1 MSITTNGPTLVEI
14 ASPTSLVNTPMVRFP
29 RIDRNHIDQDEE
41 WCEVYVDG
49 DWMRLRLHDY
59 ADIYRQPGLYEHI
72 FENLLECT
80 SPQRVISLF
89 SDVLREDGERPT
101 ACSAIDL
108 GAGNGMVGEQM
119 RGIGVRRLVGVDIIP
134 EAADAAHRDRPGL
147 YDDYVV
153 ADLCNPSPS
162 DRKRLEKHQPD
173 SLVTVSALG
182 FGDIPPQAFWTA
194 LSAIQTP
201 GWVAFNIKASF
212 LAGDDSS
219 GFCRLI
225 RALFERGIMQLQ
237 ASRRYSHRLNVQGE
251 RKYYVAMVAKKM
263 AKLPEDLFADL

>member
-1 MSITTNGPTLVEI
+1 
-14 ASPTSLVNTPMVRFP
+14 
-29 RIDRNHIDQDEE
+29 
-41 WCEVYVDG
+41 
-49 DWMRLRLHDY
+49 
-59 ADIYRQPGLYEHI
+59 
-72 FENLLECT
+72 
-80 SPQRVISLF
+80 VISLF
-89 SDVLREDGERPT
+89 NDVLREDGERPT

-119 RGIGVRRLVGVDIIP
+119 RAIGVRRLVGVDIIP
-134 EAADAAHRDRPGL
+134 EAAEAADRDRPGL

-153 ADLCNPSPS
+153 ADLCNPTQS

-173 SLVTVSALG
+173 LLVTVSALG

-201 GWVAFNIKASF
+201 GWIAFNIKASF

-225 RALFERGIMQLQ
+225 RALFDRGIMQLQ

-251 RKYYVAMVAKKM
+251 RLYYVAMVAKKM
-263 AKLPEDLFADL
+263 SELPEDLFADL